1 MQGLDESEPLA
12 PAGQGDSGAV
22 MLIEQAIR
30 DAYVYLEALDRR
42 TLSRVV
48 PQLTTAQYRALMA
61 LSLEET
67 QSLSELATRLLCDKA
82 NASGLVNRLD
92 TLGLAQRRRDPADAR
107 RVALGLTPRG
117 HEALS
122 RARHARATALLR
134 ALLPLEMSGLTT
146 MTEALERLV
155 DLLQAAVED
164 E

>member
-1 MQGLDESEPLA
+1 MQGVEEWGLCA
-12 PAGQGDSGAV
+12 PPGGDAGAV

-42 TLSRVV
+42 TLAGVI
-48 PQLTTAQYRALMA
+48 PQLTSAQYRALAA

-67 QSLSELATRLLCDKA
+67 QSLSELAVRLLCDKA
-82 NASGLVNRLD
+82 NASGLVSRLNA
-92 TLGLAQRRRDPADAR
+92 LGLVQRRRDPADAR
-107 RVALGLTPRG
+107 RVALSLTARG
-117 HEALS
+117 REALS
-122 RARHARATALLR
+122 RAKHARATALLR
-134 ALLPLEMSGLTT
+134 ALLPPEIGGLTT